1 MHTPQAKYAVNNIA
15 LPMYNVA
22 QPETAALGQ
31 ALCELL
37 AERGLPAQQIWP
49 QSDLLAHW
57 RRDDV
62 LLSQTCGYPLVTQ
75 LPDVQLVG
83 CFHYLAP
90 GCEGFRYRSL
100 LVARDEER
108 ATSLADFRGRRAV
121 CNSADSQSGY
131 NVLRYL
137 VSQLAGDE
145 RFFADAP
152 HFSGSHRQS
161 LVALHNRT
169 ADIAAID
176 CVTFALLQRHEP
188 SLLRGLRV
196 IAQSPLAPGLPLI
209 TAQRS
214 SAATLAS
221 IREALQQLVS
231 DARFRETCAAVLIGG
246 FSVVTRQDYALLL
259 RWRDEA
265 AARGVTQ
272 L

>member
-1 MHTPQAKYAVNNIA
+1 MHTPPAKYAVNNIA
-15 LPMYNVA
+15 LPMYNIA
-22 QPETAALGQ
+22 QPETAALGE

-37 AERGLPAQQIWP
+37 AARGLPAQQMWP

-57 RRDDV
+57 QGDDV
-62 LLSQTCGYPLVTQ
+62 LLSQTCGYPLMTQ

-90 GCEGFRYRSL
+90 GCEGFCYRSL
-100 LVARDEER
+100 LVTRDEER
-108 ATSLADFRGRRAV
+108 GTSLADFRGRRAV

-137 VSQLAGDE
+137 VSRLPGE
-145 RFFADAP
+145 GRFFAEAP
-152 HFSGSHRQS
+152 QFSGSHRQS
-161 LVALHNRT
+161 LLALHNRT

-176 CVTFALLQRHEP
+176 CVTYALLQRLQP

-196 IAQSPLAPGLPLI
+196 VAQSPLAPGLPLI
-209 TAQRS
+209 TAQQS

-221 IREALQQLVS
+221 LREALQQLVS
-231 DARFRETCAAVLIGG
+231 DARFHKTCAAALIGG
-246 FSVVTRQDYALLL
+246 FSVVTRQDYSLLL

>member
-1 MHTPQAKYAVNNIA
+1 MHTPQAKYAMNNIA
-15 LPMYNVA
+15 LPMYDVSP
-22 QPETAALGQ
+22 PETAALGG

-37 AERGLPAQQIWP
+37 ATRGLQAQQIWP
-49 QSDLLAHW
+49 QSDLLTHW
-57 RRDDV
+57 RRDDL

-100 LVARDEER
+100 LVARDEEHG
-108 ATSLADFRGRRAV
+108 TSLADFRGRRAV

-137 VSQLAGDE
+137 VSQLPGE
-145 RFFADAP
+145 GRFFAQTP

-176 CVTFALLQRHEP
+176 CVTFALLQRYEP
-188 SLLRGLRV
+188 SLLRGLSV
-196 IAQSPLAPGLPLI
+196 IAQSPPAPGLPLM
-209 TAQRS
+209 TAQQT
-214 SAATLAS
+214 SAVTLAS

-231 DARFRETCAAVLIGG
+231 DARFREICAAALIGG
-246 FSVVTRQDYALLL
+246 FSVVTRQDYSVLLT
-259 RWRDEA
+259 WRDEA
-265 AARGVTQ
+265 TARGVTQ

>member
-1 MHTPQAKYAVNNIA
+1 MPTPQAKYAVNNLS

-22 QPETAALGQ
+22 LSETAALGQ

-37 AERGLPAQQIWP
+37 AERGLQAQQLWP
-49 QSDLLAHW
+49 QGELLAHW
-57 RRDDV
+57 QRDDL

-75 LPDVQLVG
+75 LPNVQLVG

-100 LVARDEER
+100 LVARDEDR
-108 ATSLADFRGRRAV
+108 GTSLADFRGRRVV

-137 VSQLAGDE
+137 VSQLAGDG

-152 HFSGSHRQS
+152 HFSGNHRRS

-209 TAQRS
+209 TTQRS

-221 IREALQQLVS
+221 LREALQQLVS
-231 DARFRETCAAVLIGG
+231 DVRFRETCAATLIGG

-265 AARGVTQ
+265 AVRGVMQ

>member
-1 MHTPQAKYAVNNIA
+1 MHTPPAKYTVNNIA
-15 LPMYNVA
+15 LPMYNIA
-22 QPETAALGQ
+22 PPETAALGE

-37 AERGLPAQQIWP
+37 AARGLPAQQMWP
-49 QSDLLAHW
+49 QSELLAHW
-57 RRDDV
+57 QSDDV
-62 LLSQTCGYPLVTQ
+62 LLSQTCGYPLMTQ

-100 LVARDEER
+100 LVTRDEER
-108 ATSLADFRGRRAV
+108 GTSLADFRGRRAV

-137 VSQLAGDE
+137 VSQLAGE
-145 RFFADAP
+145 GRFFAEAP
-152 HFSGSHRQS
+152 QFSGSHRQS
-161 LVALHNRT
+161 LLALHNRT

-176 CVTFALLQRHEP
+176 CVTYALLQRLQP

-196 IAQSPLAPGLPLI
+196 VAQSPLAPGLPLI
-209 TAQRS
+209 TAQQS

-221 IREALQQLVS
+221 LREALQQLVS
-231 DARFRETCAAVLIGG
+231 DARFHKTCAAALIGG
-246 FSVVTRQDYALLL
+246 FSVVTRQDYSLLL

>member
-1 MHTPQAKYAVNNIA
+1 MHTLQAKYAVNNLS

-22 QPETAALGQ
+22 PPETAALGQ

-37 AERGLPAQQIWP
+37 AERGLQAQQLWP
-49 QSDLLAHW
+49 QGELLAHW

-75 LPDVQLVG
+75 LPNVQLVG
-83 CFHYLAP
+83 CFHYLAS

-100 LVARDEER
+100 LVARDEDR
-108 ATSLADFRGRRAV
+108 STSLADFRGRRVV

-137 VSQLAGDE
+137 VSQLPGE
-145 RFFADAP
+145 GRFFADAP

-161 LVALHNRT
+161 LVALGNRT
-169 ADIAAID
+169 ADIATID
-176 CVTFALLQRHEP
+176 CVTFALLQRDEP
-188 SLLRGLRV
+188 SLLHGLCV

-209 TAQRS
+209 TAQHS

-231 DARFRETCAAVLIGG
+231 DARFGEICARALIGG
-246 FSVVTRQDYALLL
+246 FSVVARQDYSLLL